1 MTGDHARQ
9 RRAVAY
15 VRESTEEQGRG
26 YSPDGRRQAIA
37 RYAEDH
43 GFELADEYL
52 DFETGRAAD
61 KRPGFQRLIEDAMAG
76 RFEAV
81 LVFHT
86 SRFARN
92 TIEAKRYK
100 KLLRTEL
107 GGEVISVTQPP
118 APDVDDPAAFLAESV
133 HDEYYS
139 VSLSFWTKMGLREKA
154 RQGLIIG
161 GLPWGYLKGEDGVAV
176 PDPERAPVVHAL
188 FTIYATGRYS
198 LRDLA
203 GWLNERDH
211 RTTRGNLFCADTV
224 RDMLG
229 NLTYC
234 GYVTAQRSTSKEI
247 RGRHEPL
254 VDEELFDRVAELR
267 RQRMTTRNPG
277 RPSPRYLLRS
287 IVRCERC
294 GGRMHGTASGR
305 KGEARYYCSTRRKKH
320 GCDQPLAPAVP
331 IEHQIAEWVADLRPP
346 PRSATRSWSG
356 WPAATRATRKPP
368 GGASSSRRG
377 ARAARPLR
385 AGRPPEARVRLQ
397 ARRDR
402 RRAGRARARRDARP
416 RRRPRGAGRFRAV
429 LGRGKRPGGP
439 PRAPPAALRARLDR
453 RPPNRGGPAH
463 PRLRRPR
470 RP

>member
-1 MTGDHARQ
+1 MTDDPAGQ

-26 YSPDGRRQAIA
+26 YSPDGQRQAIA

-43 GFELADEYL
+43 AFELVDEYL

-76 RFEAV
+76 KFEAV

-92 TIEAKRYK
+92 TIAAKRYK
-100 KLLRTEL
+100 KLLRSEL
-107 GGEVISVTQPP
+107 GVEVISVTQSLG
-118 APDVDDPAAFLAESV
+118 ADVDDPAAFLAESV
-133 HDEYYS
+133 HEIFDEYYS

-161 GLPWGYLKGEDGVAV
+161 GLPWGYVKGEDGVAV

-188 FTIYATGRYS
+188 FTIYATGRHS

-203 GWLNERDH
+203 SWLNERGH

-224 RDMLG
+224 RDMLC

-234 GYVTAQRSTSKEI
+234 GYVTAQRSTSKQI

-277 RPSPRYLLRS
+277 RPSPRYLLRR

-320 GCDQPLAPAVP
+320 GCDQPLAPALP
-331 IEHQIAEWVADLRPP
+331 IE
-346 PRSATRSWSG
+346 
-356 WPAATRATRKPP
+356 
-368 GGASSSRRG
+368 
-377 ARAARPLR
+377 
-385 AGRPPEARVRLQ
+385 
-397 ARRDR
+397 
-402 RRAGRARARRDARP
+402 
-416 RRRPRGAGRFRAV
+416 
-429 LGRGKRPGGP
+429 
-439 PRAPPAALRARLDR
+439 
-453 RPPNRGGPAH
+453 
-463 PRLRRPR
+463 
-470 RP
+470 